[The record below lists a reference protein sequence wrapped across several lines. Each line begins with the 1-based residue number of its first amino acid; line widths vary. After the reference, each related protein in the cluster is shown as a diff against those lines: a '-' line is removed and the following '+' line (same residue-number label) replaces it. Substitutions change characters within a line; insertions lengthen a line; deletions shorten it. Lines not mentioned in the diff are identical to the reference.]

1 MATLLHVKTSLFGEN
16 GQSAQLA
23 KSFVDKWMAENPE
36 AVVIERD
43 LAKDPVPHL
52 DAYRVTALNTP
63 VDSRDAE
70 QNSVV
75 DYADTLLAE
84 VKAADTLVIGLPMY
98 NFNIPSQLKS
108 WFDHLARAGV
118 TFQYTEQGPVG
129 MIEDKPV
136 YLVAT
141 RGGLYAEQGQDF
153 QVDFVKQF
161 LAFIGLKDTRLVLA
175 EGLAIEGHR
184 DHSLERARAAFQ

>member
-1 MATLLHVKTSLFGEN
+1 MATLLHIKTSLFGDH

-23 KSFVDKWMAENPE
+23 KSFVDTWHAENRDG
-36 AVVIERD
+36 VVIERD
-43 LAKDPVPHL
+43 LASDPVPHL
-52 DAYRVTALNTP
+52 DAYRVTALNSP
-63 VDSRDAE
+63 AEERDAD
-70 QNSVV
+70 QSAVV
-75 DYADTLLAE
+75 EFADALLAE
-84 VKAADTLVIGLPMY
+84 VKSADTIVIGLPMY

-118 TFQYTEQGPVG
+118 TFHYTEQGPVG
-129 MIEDKPV
+129 LIEDKPV

-161 LAFIGLKDTRLVLA
+161 LGFIGLKDTRLVLA
-175 EGLAIEGHR
+175 EGLAMDTHR
-184 DHSLERARAAFQ
+184 DQSLEQARAAFV

>member
-23 KSFVDKWMAENPE
+23 KSFVEKWKVENPG

-43 LAKDPVPHL
+43 LAKDPAPHL
-52 DAYRVTALNTP
+52 DAFRVTALNTP
-63 VDSRDAE
+63 IEARDAD
-70 QNSVV
+70 QAAVV
-75 DYADTLLAE
+75 EYADALLAE

-161 LAFIGLKDTRLVLA
+161 LGFIGLKDTRVVLA
-175 EGLAIEGHR
+175 EGLAMDSHR
-184 DHSLERARAAFQ
+184 DLSLEKARAAFQ

>member
-1 MATLLHVKTSLFGEN
+1 MATLLHIKTSLFGDN

-23 KSFVDKWMAENPE
+23 NSFVEKWQAENSDG
-36 AVVIERD
+36 VVIERD
-43 LAKDPVPHL
+43 LASDPVPHL
-52 DAYRVTALNTP
+52 DAYRVTALNSP
-63 VDSRDAE
+63 AEERDADQE
-70 QNSVV
+70 AVV
-75 DYADTLLAE
+75 ALADALLAE
-84 VKAADTLVIGLPMY
+84 VKSADTIVIGLPMY

-118 TFQYTEQGPVG
+118 TFHYTEQGPVG
-129 MIEDKPV
+129 LIEDKPV

-161 LAFIGLKDTRLVLA
+161 LGFIGLKDTRLVLA
-175 EGLAIEGHR
+175 EGLAMDTHR
-184 DHSLERARAAFQ
+184 DQSLEQARAAFV

>member
-1 MATLLHVKTSLFGEN
+1 MATLLHIKTSLFGDH

-23 KSFVDKWMAENPE
+23 KSFVDKWLEENE
-36 AVVIERD
+36 DGIVIERD
-43 LAKDPVPHL
+43 LASDPVPHL
-52 DAYRVTALNTP
+52 DAYRVTALNSA
-63 VDSRDAE
+63 VDERDAE
-70 QNSVV
+70 QSAVV
-75 DYADTLLAE
+75 EFADTLLAE
-84 VKAADTLVIGLPMY
+84 VKSADTIVIGLPMY

-118 TFQYTEQGPVG
+118 TFHYTEQGPVG
-129 MIEDKPV
+129 LIEDKPV

-161 LAFIGLKDTRLVLA
+161 LGFIGLKDTRLVLA
-175 EGLAIEGHR
+175 EGLAMDTYR
-184 DHSLERARAAFQ
+184 DKSLEQARAAFV

>member
-1 MATLLHVKTSLFGEN
+1 MATLLHIKTSLFGDH

-23 KSFVDKWMAENPE
+23 KSFVDKWLEENSDGI
-36 AVVIERD
+36 VIERD
-43 LAKDPVPHL
+43 LASDPVPHL
-52 DAYRVTALNTP
+52 DAYRVTALNSP
-63 VDSRDAE
+63 AEDRDAE
-70 QNSVV
+70 QSAVV
-75 DYADTLLAE
+75 EFADALLAE
-84 VKAADTLVIGLPMY
+84 VKSADTIVIGLPMY

-118 TFQYTEQGPVG
+118 TFHYTEQGPVG
-129 MIEDKPV
+129 LIEDKPV

-161 LAFIGLKDTRLVLA
+161 LGFIGLKDIRLVLA
-175 EGLAIEGHR
+175 EGLAMDTHR
-184 DHSLERARAAFQ
+184 DQSLEQARAAFV

>member
-1 MATLLHVKTSLFGEN
+1 MATLLHIKTSLFGDH

-23 KSFVDKWMAENPE
+23 KSFVGKWLEENE
-36 AVVIERD
+36 NGIVIERD
-43 LAKDPVPHL
+43 LASDPVPHL
-52 DAYRVTALNTP
+52 DVYRVTALNSA
-63 VDSRDAE
+63 VDERDAE
-70 QNSVV
+70 QSAVV
-75 DYADTLLAE
+75 EFADTLLAE
-84 VKAADTLVIGLPMY
+84 VKSADTIIIGLPMY

-118 TFQYTEQGPVG
+118 TFHYTEQGPVG
-129 MIEDKPV
+129 LIEDKPV

-161 LAFIGLKDTRLVLA
+161 LGFIGLKDTRLVLA
-175 EGLAIEGHR
+175 EGLAMDTHR
-184 DHSLERARAAFQ
+184 DQSLEQARAAFV

>member
-1 MATLLHVKTSLFGEN
+1 MATLLNIKTSLFGDN

-23 KSFVDKWMAENPE
+23 KSFVEKWLSENSDG
-36 AVVIERD
+36 VVIERD
-43 LAKDPVPHL
+43 LASDPVPHL
-52 DAYRVTALNTP
+52 DAYRVTALNSP
-63 VDSRDAE
+63 AEARDAD
-70 QNSVV
+70 QDAVV
-75 DYADTLLAE
+75 AFADTLLAE
-84 VKAADTLVIGLPMY
+84 VKSADKIVIGLPMY

-118 TFQYTEQGPVG
+118 TFHYTEQGPVG
-129 MIEDKPV
+129 LIEDKPV

-161 LAFIGLKDTRLVLA
+161 LGFIGLQDTRLVLA
-175 EGLAIEGHR
+175 EGLAMDTHR
-184 DHSLERARAAFQ
+184 DHSLEQARAAFV

>member
-1 MATLLHVKTSLFGEN
+1 MATLLHIKTSLFGDH

-23 KSFVDKWMAENPE
+23 KSFVDKWLEENE
-36 AVVIERD
+36 DGIVIERD
-43 LAKDPVPHL
+43 LASDPVPHL
-52 DAYRVTALNTP
+52 DAYRVTALNSP
-63 VDSRDAE
+63 ADERDAE
-70 QNSVV
+70 QGAVV
-75 DYADTLLAE
+75 EFADTLLAE
-84 VKAADTLVIGLPMY
+84 VKSADTIVIGLPMY

-118 TFQYTEQGPVG
+118 TFHYTEQGPVG
-129 MIEDKPV
+129 LIEDKPV

-161 LAFIGLKDTRLVLA
+161 LGFIGLKDTRLVLA
-175 EGLAIEGHR
+175 EGLAMDTHR
-184 DHSLERARAAFQ
+184 DQSLEQARAAFV

>member
-1 MATLLHVKTSLFGEN
+1 MATLLHIKTSLFGDH

-23 KSFVDKWMAENPE
+23 KSFVDTWLAENSDG
-36 AVVIERD
+36 VVIERD
-43 LAKDPVPHL
+43 LASDPVPHL
-52 DAYRVTALNTP
+52 DAGRVTALNSP
-63 VDSRDAE
+63 AEERDAD
-70 QNSVV
+70 QRAVV
-75 DYADTLLAE
+75 EFADTLLAE
-84 VKAADTLVIGLPMY
+84 VKSADTIVIGLPMY

-129 MIEDKPV
+129 LIEDKPV

-141 RGGLYAEQGQDF
+141 RGGLYAEQGKDF

-175 EGLAIEGHR
+175 EGLAMDTHR
-184 DHSLERARAAFQ
+184 DQSLEQARAAFV

>member
-1 MATLLHVKTSLFGEN
+1 MATLLHIKTSLFGDN

-23 KSFVDKWMAENPE
+23 NSFVEKWQAENSDG
-36 AVVIERD
+36 VVIERD
-43 LAKDPVPHL
+43 LASDPVPHL
-52 DAYRVTALNTP
+52 DAYRITALNSP
-63 VDSRDAE
+63 AEERDADQE
-70 QNSVV
+70 AVV
-75 DYADTLLAE
+75 SLADALLAE
-84 VKAADTLVIGLPMY
+84 VKSADTIVIGLPMY

-118 TFQYTEQGPVG
+118 TFHYTEQGPVG
-129 MIEDKPV
+129 LIEDKPV

-161 LAFIGLKDTRLVLA
+161 LGFIGLKDTRLVLA
-175 EGLAIEGHR
+175 EGLAMDTHR
-184 DHSLERARAAFQ
+184 DQSLEQARAAFV

>member
-1 MATLLHVKTSLFGEN
+1 MATLLHIKTSLFGDN

-23 KSFVDKWMAENPE
+23 KSFVEKWLSENSDG
-36 AVVIERD
+36 VVIERD
-43 LAKDPVPHL
+43 LASDPVPHL
-52 DAYRVTALNTP
+52 DAYRVTALNSPAET
-63 VDSRDAE
+63 RDAD
-70 QNSVV
+70 QDAVV
-75 DYADTLLAE
+75 AFADTLLAE
-84 VKAADTLVIGLPMY
+84 VKSADTIVIGLPMY

-118 TFQYTEQGPVG
+118 TFHYTEHGPVG
-129 MIEDKPV
+129 LIEDKPV

-161 LAFIGLKDTRLVLA
+161 LGFIGLKDTRLVLA
-175 EGLAIEGHR
+175 EGLAMDTHR
-184 DHSLERARAAFQ
+184 DQSLEQARAAFV

>member
-1 MATLLHVKTSLFGEN
+1 MATLLHIKTSLFGDN

-23 KSFVDKWMAENPE
+23 NSFVEKWQAENSDG
-36 AVVIERD
+36 VVIERD
-43 LAKDPVPHL
+43 LASDPVPHL
-52 DAYRVTALNTP
+52 DAYRVTALNSP
-63 VDSRDAE
+63 AEERDADQE
-70 QNSVV
+70 AVV
-75 DYADTLLAE
+75 SLADALLAE
-84 VKAADTLVIGLPMY
+84 VKSADTIVIGLPMY

-118 TFQYTEQGPVG
+118 TFHYTEQGPVG
-129 MIEDKPV
+129 LIEDKPV

-161 LAFIGLKDTRLVLA
+161 LGFIGLKDTRLVLA
-175 EGLAIEGHR
+175 EGLAMDTHR
-184 DHSLERARAAFQ
+184 DQSLEQARAAFV

>member
-1 MATLLHVKTSLFGEN
+1 MATLLHIKTSLFGDH

-23 KSFVDKWMAENPE
+23 KSFVDKWLEENE
-36 AVVIERD
+36 DGIVIERD
-43 LAKDPVPHL
+43 LASDPVPHL
-52 DAYRVTALNTP
+52 DAYRVTALNSA
-63 VDSRDAE
+63 VDERDAE
-70 QNSVV
+70 QSAVV
-75 DYADTLLAE
+75 EFADTLLAE
-84 VKAADTLVIGLPMY
+84 VKSADTIVIGLPMY

-118 TFQYTEQGPVG
+118 TFHYTEQGPVG
-129 MIEDKPV
+129 LIEDKPV

-161 LAFIGLKDTRLVLA
+161 LGFIGLKDTRLVLA
-175 EGLAIEGHR
+175 EGLAMDTHR
-184 DHSLERARAAFQ
+184 DQSLEQARAAFV

>member
-1 MATLLHVKTSLFGEN
+1 MATLLHIKTSLFGDT

-23 KSFVDKWMAENPE
+23 KSFVDNWLAEHSDG
-36 AVVIERD
+36 VVIERD
-43 LAKDPVPHL
+43 LASDPVPHL
-52 DAYRVTALNTP
+52 DAFRVTALNSP
-63 VDSRDAE
+63 AEERDADQE
-70 QNSVV
+70 AVV
-75 DYADTLLAE
+75 ALADALLAE
-84 VKAADTLVIGLPMY
+84 VKSADTVVIGLPMY

-118 TFQYTEQGPVG
+118 TFHYTEQGPVG
-129 MIEDKPV
+129 LIEDKPV

-161 LAFIGLKDTRLVLA
+161 LGFIGLKDTRLVLA
-175 EGLAIEGHR
+175 EGLAMDTHR
-184 DHSLERARAAFQ
+184 DQSLEQARAAFV

>member
-1 MATLLHVKTSLFGEN
+1 MATLLHIKTSLFGDH

-23 KSFVDKWMAENPE
+23 KSFVGKWLEENE
-36 AVVIERD
+36 NGIVIERD
-43 LAKDPVPHL
+43 LASDPVPHL
-52 DAYRVTALNTP
+52 DAYRVTALNSA
-63 VDSRDAE
+63 VDERDAE
-70 QNSVV
+70 QSAVV
-75 DYADTLLAE
+75 EFADTLLAE
-84 VKAADTLVIGLPMY
+84 VKSADTIIIGLPMY

-118 TFQYTEQGPVG
+118 TFHYTEQGPVG
-129 MIEDKPV
+129 LIEDKPV

-161 LAFIGLKDTRLVLA
+161 LGFIGLKDTRLVLA
-175 EGLAIEGHR
+175 EGLAMDTHR
-184 DHSLERARAAFQ
+184 DQSLEQARAAFV

>member
-1 MATLLHVKTSLFGEN
+1 MATLLHIKTSLFGDN

-23 KSFVDKWMAENPE
+23 KSFVDKWLDENSDG
-36 AVVIERD
+36 VVIERD
-43 LAKDPVPHL
+43 LASDPVPHL
-52 DAYRVTALNTP
+52 DAYRVTALNSP
-63 VDSRDAE
+63 AEERDAE
-70 QNSVV
+70 QSAIVEF
-75 DYADTLLAE
+75 ADALLAE
-84 VKAADTLVIGLPMY
+84 VKSADTIVIGLPMY

-118 TFQYTEQGPVG
+118 TFHYTEQGPVG
-129 MIEDKPV
+129 LIEDKPV

-161 LAFIGLKDTRLVLA
+161 LGFIGLKDTRLVLA
-175 EGLAIEGHR
+175 EGLAMDTHR
-184 DHSLERARAAFQ
+184 DQSLEQARAAFV

>member
-1 MATLLHVKTSLFGEN
+1 MATLLHIKTSLFGDH

-23 KSFVDKWMAENPE
+23 KSFVDTWHAENSDG
-36 AVVIERD
+36 VVIERD
-43 LAKDPVPHL
+43 LASDPVPHL
-52 DAYRVTALNTP
+52 DAYRFTALNSP
-63 VDSRDAE
+63 AEERDAD
-70 QNSVV
+70 QNAVV
-75 DYADTLLAE
+75 EFADALLAE
-84 VKAADTLVIGLPMY
+84 VKSADTIVIGLPMY

-118 TFQYTEQGPVG
+118 TFHYTEQGPVG
-129 MIEDKPV
+129 LIEDKPV

-161 LAFIGLKDTRLVLA
+161 LGFIGLKDTRLVLA
-175 EGLAIEGHR
+175 EGLAMDTHR
-184 DHSLERARAAFQ
+184 DQSLEQARAAFV